1 MAVRGGGRNGDG
13 RNGEGGRAF
22 PEKGIATR
30 VDWPRQF
37 TVLAQCTRVAIL
49 FSGEGPLGCG
59 REGGLGGKE
68 DGGGASKQQKQASN
82 MSKPT
87 LKLRKRFSEDKHTL
101 RTHRLRDCCT

>member
-1 MAVRGGGRNGDG
+1 MAVRGGGRNGNG

-37 TVLAQCTRVAIL
+37 TVLAQCTRVAIP

-68 DGGGASKQQKQASN
+68 DGGASKQQKQTN
-82 MSKPT
+82 VKP
-87 LKLRKRFSEDKHTL
+87 RNGFSEDKHTL
-101 RTHRLRDCCT
+101 RTHRLRTCYT

>member
-37 TVLAQCTRVAIL
+37 TVLAQCTRVAIP

-68 DGGGASKQQKQASN
+68 DGGGASKQQKQTN
-82 MSKPT
+82 VKP
-87 LKLRKRFSEDKHTL
+87 RNGFSEDKHTL
-101 RTHRLRDCCT
+101 RTHRLRTCYTQ